1 MNYQIYKLT
10 NNSEEYHRA
19 ISNGVFAKICPDKIW
34 FRILFDEAFDLIE
47 AKHIC
52 RMEAYTH
59 KTRCYIKHNSKQIFL
74 TDYLENFKK
83 ELE

>member
-10 NNSEEYHRA
+10 NDTEECNRA
-19 ISNGVFAKICPDKIW
+19 ISNGLFVQYVQKRNC
-34 FRILFDEAFDLIE
+34 FRILFDETFDLIE

-52 RMEAYTH
+52 RVESYTY
-59 KTRCYIKHNSKQIFL
+59 KTRCYIKHNSVQIFL
-74 TDYLENFKK
+74 TDYTKK